1 MKAIEALSL
10 VAGHVSTEILLRNEY
25 LAVENE
31 ILRSKLGKRVD
42 LTEAERIRLAKL
54 GKKLG
59 RKALKGVSA
68 IVKPDTILGWYRNL
82 AAKKLDGSR
91 HRKKRGRPRVDDD
104 IEGLVLR
111 MVNENATYVK
121 PVVMWS

>member
-1 MKAIEALSL
+1 MCEERAL
-10 VAGHVSTEILLRNEY
+10 VIAY
-25 LAVENE
+25 
-31 ILRSKLGKRVD
+31 
-42 LTEAERIRLAKL
+42 KL

-82 AAKKLDGSR
+82 AAKKFDGSR

-104 IEGLVLR
+104 IEQLVLR
-111 MVNENATYVK
+111 MVNENAT
-121 PVVMWS
+121 